1 MCLLVKLLGI
11 GGMDVVILAVGVYQ
25 MVSQPIV
32 SPSPGILKAFEEVVA
47 ISKENNVSLRIAS
60 YMLAIKRITTAAK
73 LRGGPVSMD

>member
-1 MCLLVKLLGI
+1 
-11 GGMDVVILAVGVYQ
+11 MDDVNSMLRKI
-25 MVSQPIV
+25 M
-32 SPSPGILKAFEEVVA
+32 LKAFEEVVA